1 MAWNTR
7 GLEGTSNTGEAQTPI
22 HGKGRGMNLAMKP
35 NDAFREWFNEFLT
48 IEGFALYYGIEIK
61 EARALIEEGRKI
73 EYTRKENA

>member
-1 MAWNTR
+1 
-7 GLEGTSNTGEAQTPI
+7 
-22 HGKGRGMNLAMKP
+22 MNLAMKP
-35 NDAFREWFNEFLT
+35 HDAFREWFNEFLT